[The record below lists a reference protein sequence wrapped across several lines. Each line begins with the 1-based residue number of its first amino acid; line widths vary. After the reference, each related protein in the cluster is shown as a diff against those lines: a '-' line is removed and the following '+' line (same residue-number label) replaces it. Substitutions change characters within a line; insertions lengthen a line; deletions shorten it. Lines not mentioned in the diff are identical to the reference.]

1 MLQGFGVLAFPII
14 ETFRNDTK
22 YIYLQLKKNGENEA
36 KDMKLNGEQVGFPY
50 LTHWCDCKL
59 AKCSMKLVS
68 KFTLQ

>member
-1 MLQGFGVLAFPII
+1 MHLPTI
-14 ETFRNDTK
+14 
-22 YIYLQLKKNGENEA
+22 KKNGENEA

>member
-1 MLQGFGVLAFPII
+1 MAFPII

-22 YIYLQLKKNGENEA
+22 CIYLQLKKNGENEA

-59 AKCSMKLVS
+59 AKYETSFQVYSSVTKL
-68 KFTLQ
+68 